1 MKYLSTIFIV
11 VFIASTGFLGYTLNE
26 TKTVLNMTQTELVST
41 QGTLAERE
49 SEILDL
55 NSNIEDLKSQIV
67 GYQFDIADKELKIK
81 QSETKIEELTEVTK
95 TQEENIN
102 RLRNVLSDL
111 DNTGNLIS
119 ENYGETLILY
129 DNSKIF
135 ELFRPLWK
143 QVEDNPEDYTK
154 LGIAFVYFRDQSKK
168 YEENIVLGQ
177 YNGLFDTIFIY
188 SDTTN
193 VKTIYHEI
201 AHTIYK
207 KIFQENKNNEK
218 IWEDLYKQLKDN
230 QLLSS
235 QYAYTDELEGFS
247 EEYAYYKTGLNPNQ
261 PAAVVNLMEQID
273 ESLR

>member
-1 MKYLSTIFIV
+1 MKHLTTFFIV
-11 VFIASTGFLGYTLNE
+11 VLIASAGFLGNGLYQTKIELNQ
-26 TKTVLNMTQTELVST
+26 TVTELLST
-41 QGTLAERE
+41 QNNLSQKE
-49 SEILDL
+49 SEILNL
-55 NSNIEDLKSQIV
+55 NSNIKDLKSQIV
-67 GYQFDIADKELKIK
+67 GYQFEIADKEREIK
-81 QSETKIEELTEVTK
+81 ESENKIEELTEVTK
-95 TQEENIN
+95 SQEESIS
-102 RLRNVLSDL
+102 RLRDVLSDL
-111 DNTGNLIS
+111 DKTGNLIS

-143 QVEDNPEDYTK
+143 QVEDDEEDYTK
-154 LGIAFVYFRDQSKK
+154 LGIAFIYFRDESKK
-168 YEENIVLGQ
+168 YEENVVLGQ

-207 KIFQENKNNEK
+207 VLFQNNQNNKK
-218 IWEDLYKQLKDN
+218 IWSDLYKQLKEN

-235 QYAYTDELEGFS
+235 QYAYTSEEEGFA

-261 PAAVVNLMEQID
+261 PSAVKNMMEQID